1 MSAFEKIKERDQK
14 FFMNT
19 YSPADIAFVSGEG
32 CYLTDSEGKRYLDFL
47 AGIAVNALGYNHPVF
62 TDALTEQA
70 HKVAVI
76 SNYFYSEP
84 RGLMAEELMRGTHL
98 NKAFFGNSGAEANE
112 CAIKLARK
120 YFYVRGEKRYK
131 IVSALHSFHGRT
143 LATVTATGQ
152 EQYNKPFSPLPAG
165 VGEYVPFNDIAALE
179 KALSDPEVAAFLV
192 EPIQGESGVVPATKE
207 YLKAARELTEKY
219 GELLIFDEVQSGA
232 GRTGTFWAFEGY
244 GVKPDIV
251 TAAKGIGAGIPVSA
265 CMATDEVASAYKPGD
280 HGTTFGANLLSCA
293 VGYAVCK
300 KIREP
305 GFMDAVREKGEYL
318 KAALAT
324 IKSPYI
330 KDIRGVGLFVGMEM
344 ESEEIANKIYKAM
357 LDAGFVLNVAGH
369 KVMRFVPPLIITKEQ
384 IDTMITELKK
394 VVESL

>member
-1 MSAFEKIKERDQK
+1 MSDFQTIKARDK
-14 FFMNT
+14 KYFMNT
-19 YSPADIAFVSGEG
+19 YSPVDIAFEKGKG
-32 CYLTDSEGKRYLDFL
+32 CYLTDSEGKTYLDFL
-47 AGIAVNALGYNHPVF
+47 AGIAVNCLGYDHPVF
-62 TDALTEQA
+62 TNALTEQA
-70 HKVAVI
+70 HKVAVV
-76 SNYFYSEP
+76 SNYFYSEA
-84 RGLMAEELMRGTHL
+84 RGLMAEVLMRGTHL

-120 YFYVRGEKRYK
+120 YFYQRGENKYK

-152 EQYNKPFSPLPAG
+152 EQYNKPFSPLPG
-165 VGEYVPFNDIAALE
+165 GIGIYVPFNDISALE
-179 KALSDPEVAAFLV
+179 KALSDPEVAAFMV
-192 EPIQGESGVVPATKE
+192 EPIQCEGGIIPATKE

>member
-152 EQYNKPFSPLPAG
+152 GQYNKPFSPLPAG
-165 VGEYVPFNDIAALE
+165 IGEYVPFNDIAALE

-232 GRTGTFWAFEGY
+232 GRTGAFWAFEGY